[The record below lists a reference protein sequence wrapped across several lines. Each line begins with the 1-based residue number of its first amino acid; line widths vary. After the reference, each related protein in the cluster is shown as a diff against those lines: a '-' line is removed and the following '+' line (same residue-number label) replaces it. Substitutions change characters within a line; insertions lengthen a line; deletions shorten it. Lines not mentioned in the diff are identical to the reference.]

1 MTKEHIK
8 LIAKNKKARHD
19 YFIED
24 KFEAGIQ
31 LLGTEVK
38 SMRLGKVNLKES
50 YVKIRN
56 GEVYIYQ
63 MHIGAYPFAYY
74 ENHEPKRTRKL
85 LLHKYEIK
93 KLFGKINEKG
103 AALIPLEAYF
113 KDGKV
118 KIEIA
123 VAKGKK
129 KYDKREAIKSRDQKR
144 DMERSHYVSN
154 KMGAKWLR
162 RG

>member
-8 LIAKNKKARHD
+8 PIAKNKKARHE

-38 SMRLGKVNLKES
+38 SMRLGKANLTDA

-56 GEVYIYQ
+56 GQVYLYQ
-63 MHIGAYPFAYY
+63 MHVSPYPFSYY
-74 ENHEPKRTRKL
+74 ENHEPKRVRKL

-129 KYDKREAIKSRDQKR
+129 KYDKRETIKLRDQKR
-144 DMERSHYVSN
+144 DTERSSYI
-154 KMGAKWLR
+154 KTGAKWLR

>member
-19 YFIED
+19 YFIEN

-38 SMRLGKVNLKES
+38 SMRLGKINLRDA

-56 GEVYIYQ
+56 GEVYLHQ
-63 MHIGAYPFAYY
+63 MHIGPYPFAYY
-74 ENHEPKRTRKL
+74 ENHEAKRVRKL
-85 LLHKYEIK
+85 LLHKREIK
-93 KLFGKINEKG
+93 KLYGKINEKG
-103 AALIPLEAYF
+103 ASLIPLEAYF

-129 KYDKREAIKSRDQKR
+129 KYDKREAIKQRDQKR
-144 DMERSHYVSN
+144 DADRFGY
-154 KMGAKWLR
+154 
-162 RG
+162 

>member
-8 LIAKNKKARHD
+8 PIAKNKKARHD
-19 YFIED
+19 YFIEE
-24 KFEAGIQ
+24 KLEVGIQ

-50 YVKIRN
+50 YIKIKN
-56 GEVYIYQ
+56 GEAYIYQ
-63 MHIGAYPFAYY
+63 MHIGQYPFAYY
-74 ENHEPKRTRKL
+74 ENHQPKRARKL

-93 KLFGKINEKG
+93 RLFGKINEKG
-103 AALIPLEAYF
+103 AALIPLETYF
-113 KDGKV
+113 KNGKV

-129 KYDKREAIKSRDQKR
+129 KYDKREAIKRRDQKR
-144 DMERSHYVSN
+144 DMERSRYISG
-154 KMGAKWLR
+154 KTGAKWLR

>member
-19 YFIED
+19 YFIEN

-38 SMRLGKVNLKES
+38 SMRLGKVNLRDA

-56 GEVYIYQ
+56 GEVYLHQ
-63 MHIGAYPFAYY
+63 MHVGPYPFAYY
-74 ENHEPKRTRKL
+74 ENHEPKRARKL
-85 LLHKYEIK
+85 LLHKREIK
-93 KLFGKINEKG
+93 KLYGKINEKG

-129 KYDKREAIKSRDQKR
+129 KYDKREAIKRRDQKR
-144 DMERSHYVSN
+144 DADRFGY
-154 KMGAKWLR
+154 
-162 RG
+162 